1 MKYKIATEYIDYLL
15 SRRKKLILIIVLSF
29 LLLAPLL
36 IWKYTGAFISV
47 VYIGFFM
54 LFGLYMSERKRFKE
68 KITALQSTTIEI
80 DDTCLIFDMSY
91 GKQVFYLNRINEIH
105 VVPGVWPV
113 INIRINFS
121 GKLVL
126 QGFREVDEIVVK
138 LMRRKE

>member
-1 MKYKIATEYIDYLL
+1 MKYKIATEYVDYLL

-91 GKQVFYLNRINEIH
+91 GKQVFYLNRIDEIH
-105 VVPGVWPV
+105 VIPGDWPV